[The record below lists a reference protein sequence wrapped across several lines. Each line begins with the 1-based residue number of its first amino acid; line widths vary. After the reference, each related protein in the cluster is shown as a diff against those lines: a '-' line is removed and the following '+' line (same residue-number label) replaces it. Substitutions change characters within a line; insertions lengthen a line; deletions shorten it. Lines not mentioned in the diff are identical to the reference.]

1 MKLTEPVTKDIERW
15 IPSRWDQI
23 VANQDIKEY
32 WWDTIHCIRR
42 EGHRSGFNMLL
53 TGDSRGGKT
62 SCITLGIKALGC
74 FNLDLDSFN
83 PCGHCANC
91 TARVGLYGNDG
102 WENWVDVFET
112 EETAKKSVR
121 FLYLPV
127 DCTRLTDA
135 EIDKLVGKVRVD
147 DGNLKI
153 VYLDEV
159 HRLVRRGLDEQLLK
173 PLENCEAIWIAS
185 SAYVKKEDRDE
196 SNEDTRKQKSLEI
209 MFQNRFTFR
218 LETQKPT
225 VDEMVFW
232 LAERCEEWEIRVE
245 APESTLQRLAE
256 RSRYLPGMALQVVNK
271 AHKRRSKLLTRQI
284 VDEHVF
290 SFDD

>member
-1 MKLTEPVTKDIERW
+1 MNIAKDRILDIERW
-15 IPSRWDQI
+15 IPTRWDQI
-23 VANQDIKEY
+23 VANQSVKEY
-32 WWDTIHCIRR
+32 WWDTIHCIRQ

-53 TGDSRGGKT
+53 AGDSRGGKT
-62 SCITLGIKALGC
+62 SSITLGIKALGC

-83 PCGHCANC
+83 PCGQCANC
-91 TARVGLYGNDG
+91 KAKVGLYGNDG
-102 WENWVDVFET
+102 WENWVDVFES

-127 DCTRLTDA
+127 DCTRLNEA
-135 EIDKLVGKVRVD
+135 EIEKMIGKVRVD

-153 VYLDEV
+153 IYLDEV

-185 SAYVKKEDRDE
+185 SAYVKRDDRDE
-196 SNEDTRKQKSLEI
+196 GSEDGRKQHPLEI

-225 VDEMVFW
+225 ADEMVFW
-232 LAERCEEWEIRVE
+232 LAERCEEWGIRVE
-245 APESTLQRLAE
+245 LPESTLQRLAE
-256 RSRYLPGMALQVVNK
+256 RSHCLPGMALQVVNK
-271 AHKRRSKLLTRQI
+271 AHKKRSKLLTRQI

-290 SFDD
+290 NFDD

>member
-1 MKLTEPVTKDIERW
+1 MNLNENATKNIEGW
-15 IPSRWDQI
+15 SASRWDQI
-23 VANQDIKEY
+23 VANQNVKEY
-32 WWDTIHCIRR
+32 WWDTIHCIRQ

-62 SCITLGIKALGC
+62 SSIALGIKALGC
-74 FNLDLDSFN
+74 FNLDLDTFN

-91 TARVGLYGNDG
+91 KAKVGQYGNDG
-102 WENWVDVFET
+102 WENWVDVFED
-112 EETAKKSVR
+112 EETVKKAVR

-127 DCTRLTDA
+127 DCTRLTEA
-135 EIDKLVGKVRVD
+135 EIDKVIGKVRVD
-147 DGNLKI
+147 DGNIKI

-173 PLENCEAIWIAS
+173 PLESYEAIWIAS
-185 SAYVKKEDRDE
+185 SAYVKKQDRE
-196 SNEDTRKQKSLEI
+196 NSNEDGRRQNSLEI

-232 LAERCEEWEIRVE
+232 LAERCEEWGISVE
-245 APESTLQRLAE
+245 ALESTLGRLAE
-256 RSRYLPGMALQVVNK
+256 RSRCVPGMALQVVNK
-271 AHKRRSKLLTRQI
+271 AHKRRSKLLTRQL

-290 SFDD
+290 NFDD